1 MKKTLNLLLVFTLIG
16 ITAFAQKGSVSGT
29 VSDKGNSETLIG
41 VNVVVEGSSA
51 GTVTNFDGEY
61 KLDLEPGTYNISFS
75 YITYTTQTITGV
87 EVKAGQNT
95 PLTILM
101 EEQTTELK
109 AVVVEA
115 RQVKNTENA
124 LINIQQ
130 RAPAVQDGISSEQ
143 ISKLAAAN
151 AAQSVK
157 STTGASVVG
166 GKYVYIRGLGDR
178 YSNTQLNGSNVPS
191 NDPYRNSFQLDLIP
205 SYTIDN
211 IIVQKTYTPD
221 QPGNFTGGNINIT
234 TKSYPDKFYMK
245 VGLQGSYNEQ
255 SSFNDKFLTHEGGK
269 TDWLGFEDG
278 SRDIPSV
285 FLKPENRQQLQ
296 GSYYT
301 EARTNSE
308 VAHLGDA
315 FTKGLNPN
323 FVPDTTSSLM
333 DHAITVASG
342 GTMKLFKKDL
352 GVNVGVRYS
361 KNYDYYSQGSRNTY
375 EIPLPNPNNPDED
388 LELPP
393 LQAFKEDKSEEQ
405 PQIGGLAELT
415 YRLNKNNQVK
425 AIYIYNNVANKTSS
439 YLFGQNLQ
447 SATTSEYTQSR
458 GLRFTQRNFQFAQL
472 KGEHNIEMLNNT
484 LIEWA
489 ADKVVLSQDEPDIR
503 FFANKLTI
511 DADGDITGY
520 RLDVNE
526 ISLPGH
532 YYRHLKDDQWEGR
545 LDITVPI
552 TKKRKNKIKFGGIG
566 YQKQRNF
573 SEDIIQ
579 MDENSG
585 TPPFGPVKYNNN
597 PDVYFGQD
605 NIGLILDTAKANGDS
620 IFIMGV
626 FGSDATDEKFSYTGH
641 ENIYAGYVMGMFD
654 VLPVLEVVAGVRVEQ
669 TDILV
674 EPSRVDFWAVRE
686 DGDTVDQG
694 SINQLDWLPSINVK
708 YQIKEGMNLR
718 LAASRTVARPNM
730 RELAPFLSFDFLG
743 GGYFYIGNPDL
754 KKTEII
760 NADLRWE
767 LYPRPGELFAVSAF
781 YKNFTNPI
789 ARAFVSQ
796 SSPPTQITWVNIPEG
811 QLFGAEIEFRKKL
824 DFITPKM
831 ENFSIVTNF
840 SYIESRLPLTD
851 AEIQALETVETDVK
865 KYRPFQGQSPYL
877 ANAMLSYKSDS
888 IGLSAN
894 ISYNISG
901 PRLDIVG
908 GAGLPDVYEKPF
920 PTLNFNI
927 SKSLG
932 KHVDLMIG
940 ADNLLNSKVR
950 VVQTFRGKDFDI
962 TNYTIGRSYRFR
974 LNFLIGK

>member
-1 MKKTLNLLLVFTLIG
+1 MRRTFNLLL
-16 ITAFAQKGSVSGT
+16 AFLLVSIQALAQKGSVSGT
-29 VSDKGNSETLIG
+29 VSDKTNSETLIG
-41 VNVVVEGSSA
+41 VNVVVEGGT

-61 KLDLEPGTYNISFS
+61 RLDLEPGTYTISFS
-75 YITYTTQTITGV
+75 YITYATQTITGV
-87 EVKAGQNT
+87 EVKAGENT
-95 PLTILM
+95 ELIILM

-151 AAQSVK
+151 AAQGVK

-205 SYTIDN
+205 SYMIDN

-234 TKSYPDKFYMK
+234 TKSYPDKFYLK

-255 SSFNDKFLTHEGGK
+255 SSFNDRFLTDEGGK
-269 TDWLGFEDG
+269 TDWIGFEDG
-278 SRDIPSV
+278 GREIPGI
-285 FLKPENRQQLQ
+285 FTNPYNRQMLVGKYANNARNDVKLAQLAD
-296 GSYYT
+296 
-301 EARTNSE
+301 EF
-308 VAHLGDA
+308 AHE
-315 FTKGLNPN
+315 LNPN
-323 FVPDTTSSLM
+323 FVPDTTNSFM
-333 DHAITVASG
+333 DHAITIASG
-342 GTMKLFKKDL
+342 STVKVFGKDL
-352 GVNVGVRYS
+352 GINVGVRYS
-361 KNYDYYSQGSRNTY
+361 KNYEYYSQGSRNTY
-375 EIPLPNPNNPDED
+375 EIPIPNPSNPDEE

-393 LQAFKEDKSEEQ
+393 LQSFKEDRSEEV
-405 PQIGGLAELT
+405 PQVGGLAELNF
-415 YRLNKNNQVK
+415 RINKNNQVK
-425 AIYIYNNVANKTSS
+425 GVFIYNNIANKVSS

-458 GLRFTQRNFQFAQL
+458 GIRFTQRNFMFSQL
-472 KGEHNIEMLNNT
+472 KGEHNIEKLNNF
-484 LIEWA
+484 LVEWA
-489 ADKVVLSQDEPDIR
+489 FDRVVLRQDEPDIR

-511 DADGDITGY
+511 NSDGDTSGY

-532 YYRHLKDDQWEGR
+532 YYRHLKDEQWEGR
-545 LDITVPI
+545 LDFTIPV
-552 TKKRKNKIKFGGIG
+552 TKKKKNKIKFGGIG
-566 YQKQRNF
+566 YQKQRTF

-579 MDENSG
+579 MDRYDIP
-585 TPPFGPVKYNNN
+585 PPFGPLQYNNN
-597 PDVYFGQD
+597 PEAYFGPD
-605 NIGLILDTAKANGDS
+605 NVGIILDTILPSGDTLN
-620 IFIMGV
+620 ILGV
-626 FGSDATDEKFSYTGH
+626 YGTDATDKKYSYDGH

-654 VLPVLEVVAGVRVEQ
+654 VLPVLEVVAGVRLEQ

-674 EPSRVDFWAVRE
+674 EPTRVDYWNVNV
-686 DGDTVDQG
+686 DGDTVDRG
-694 SINQLDWLPSINVK
+694 VINELDILPSINVK

-718 LAASRTVARPNM
+718 LAGSRTVARPNM

-754 KKTEII
+754 EKTEIL

-767 LYPRPGELFAVSAF
+767 LYPRPGELFAVSGF
-781 YKNFTNPI
+781 YKQFTNPI
-789 ARAFVSQ
+789 ARGFVSQ
-796 SSPPTQITWVNIPEG
+796 SSPPTQITWINIPDG
-811 QLFGAEIEFRKKL
+811 QLFGAEIEVRKKL
-824 DFITPKM
+824 DFITQKL

-840 SYIESRLPLTD
+840 SYIDSRLPLSD
-851 AEIQALETVETDVK
+851 EEIEALESVETDVK
-865 KYRPFQGQSPYL
+865 KHRPFQGQSPYL

-908 GAGLPDVYEKPF
+908 AAGLPDVYEKPF

-974 LNFLIGK
+974 LNFQIG